1 MERLPAEGA
10 LWEFVAAGRV
20 TGDGF
25 AGLRYLLT
33 PASRRGGGPKRR
45 RAHGPMRRAPILGAG
60 RWSLLRAPVVPDDGA
75 PRGVGD
81 APPEIEAIAK
91 LYVRRWGVVF
101 RDLLAR
107 EPAAPAWRDLLR
119 VYRRLELRG
128 ELRGGRLVAGFVG
141 EQFASPEALEALRAV
156 RREAP
161 RGETVRLSACDPLN
175 LVGILTPGPRVPA
188 TLGNEVAYL
197 DGVPVDAAAPRRTEA
212 RAVG

>member
-1 MERLPAEGA
+1 
-10 LWEFVAAGRV
+10 
-20 TGDGF
+20 
-25 AGLRYLLT
+25 
-33 PASRRGGGPKRR
+33 
-45 RAHGPMRRAPILGAG
+45 MRRAPILGAG

-175 LVGILTPGPRVPA
+175 LVGILTLGPRVPA

-197 DGVPVDAAAPRRTEA
+197 DGVPVDAEAPRRTEA